1 MEENMKVKIEGN
13 VCTVIREAGDP
24 KCYGVVNAVGESK
37 LLYHV
42 KKELNKQGYDL
53 IKKCMHKDGHMVDD
67 LQQYLR
73 ARKDTGNPAM
83 DISIHNDN
91 WSVEG
96 ADVPFMKD
104 GYVNLTV
111 TRNIFMKL

>member
-1 MEENMKVKIEGN
+1 MKVEIKGN
-13 VCTVIREAGDP
+13 ACVVTREAGDP
-24 KCYGVVNAVGESK
+24 KYYGVVNAAGESK

-42 KKELNKQGYDL
+42 KKELNKQGYNL
-53 IKKCMHKDGHMVDD
+53 IKKRMHKDGHMVDD

-73 ARKDTGNPAM
+73 ARKDTGNPVKN
-83 DISIHNDN
+83 ISIHNDN

-104 GYVNLTV
+104 GHVILTV